1 MSDTLILGAGGLYPP
16 LVEQLVDDGALT
28 WPRGGADRR
37 AMLDDHAADIR
48 VVVSSAGVGADAR
61 LIDALPNLELIANF
75 GVGYDAT
82 DVDAATARGIPVTN
96 TPDVLDD
103 CVADLAI
110 GLTIDVMRA
119 ISASDRYARQGRW
132 ESDGPYPLQRRVTG
146 AKVGIL
152 GLGRIGQA
160 IATRFEGFRCE
171 IRYHNRSRKD
181 VAYDYEE
188 SPAALA
194 EWADVLVVATPG
206 GAQTKALVDADVLAA
221 LGENGYIVNIARGS
235 VVDQEAL
242 IEALQHDAIA
252 GAALDVFADEPSIP
266 QELCD
271 LDTVVITPHVA
282 SATHETRRAMA
293 DVVLANIDAHRAGQE
308 LPTRVN

>member
-1 MSDTLILGAGGLYPP
+1 MSDTLILSAGGLYPP
-16 LVEQLVDDGALT
+16 LVEQLVDDGALV
-28 WPRGGADRR
+28 WPADDSARQ
-37 AMLDDHAADIR
+37 AMFDDHGEDVRI
-48 VVVSSAGVGADAR
+48 VVSSAGVGADAR

-82 DVDAATARGIPVTN
+82 DVDAATERGIPVTN

-160 IATRFEGFRCE
+160 VATRFEGFRCE
-171 IRYHNRSRKD
+171 IRYHNRSEKD
-181 VAYDYEE
+181 VAYTYETT
-188 SPAALA
+188 PQALA
-194 EWADVLVVATPG
+194 GWAEVLVVATPG
-206 GAQTKALVDADVLAA
+206 GAETKALVDADVLAA
-221 LGENGYIVNIARGS
+221 LGENGYLVNIARGS

-242 IEALQHDAIA
+242 IAALRAKSIA
-252 GAALDVFADEPSIP
+252 GAALDVFAAEPHVP
-266 QELCD
+266 EELRD

-293 DVVLANIDAHRAGQE
+293 DVVLANIAAHRAGEE

>member
-1 MSDTLILGAGGLYPP
+1 MNDVLILGASDLYQP
-16 LVEQLVDDGALT
+16 LVEHLSDAGALV
-28 WPRGGADRR
+28 WPSGEDGQQRLLA
-37 AMLDDHAADIR
+37 DHAEEIR
-48 VVVSSAGVGADAR
+48 VVVSSGNVGADAA

-75 GVGYDAT
+75 GVGYDST
-82 DVDAATARGIPVTN
+82 DVEAATARGIPVTN

-110 GLTIDVMRA
+110 GLTLDVMRA
-119 ISASDRYARQGRW
+119 ISASDRYARQGSW
-132 ESDGPYPLQRRVTG
+132 EARGSYPLQRRVTG

-160 IATRFEGFRCE
+160 IATRFEGFSCE
-171 IRYHNRSRKD
+171 IRYHNRHEKD
-181 VAYDYEE
+181 VAYAYEPT
-188 SPAALA
+188 PAALA

-206 GAQTKALVDADVLAA
+206 GAETTALVDADVLAV
-221 LGENGYIVNIARGS
+221 LGERGYLVNIARGS

-242 IEALQHDAIA
+242 ITALQQRRIA
-252 GAALDVFADEPSIP
+252 GAGLDVFVDEPRIP
-266 QELCD
+266 QGLRE
-271 LDTVVITPHVA
+271 LDTAVLTPHVA

-293 DVVLANIDAHRAGQE
+293 DVVLANIDAQRTGKA